1 MDEARGS
8 PTPLDGLC
16 LPVVRPELRD
26 DVCTHPPRGPTL
38 KALYGYVRPHRWAV
52 VLGLLCAPV
61 LASLSAVLLGV
72 TLGVV
77 AVVGVGVAPVIPKI
91 GRPPSAGDRSRRGGG
106 AQGVAPWRAQRSGT
120 DERNFVNTASAP
132 TTDETSLSARETL
145 KALYVYVR
153 PHRRAVALGLLCA
166 LVGAAGG
173 LLQPLATKA
182 LVDRLASGDTIAGI
196 LVALT
201 VLVVLGTAVEAF
213 GAYVLERTAESVVLA
228 ARRTLVGRL
237 LRLRIAEWERIPPGD
252 LMSRVTSDTTLLR
265 SVSTQAV
272 VSAATGAV
280 AFVAAVVVMAFLDV
294 VLLGVTLGV
303 VVLVGGAVMLV
314 MPRIARATERAQ
326 DAVGEISVVL
336 ERALGAFRTVKASGA
351 EERETARVEAAARR
365 AWRHGVQSA
374 KWEAVAGSADELAVQ
389 LAFLAVLG
397 VGGARVA
404 SGEIPVSTLIAFLL
418 YLFYLIEPVSRLVDA
433 ASQYQE
439 GAAAISRIAQ
449 VERLAVEP
457 VEPVEP
463 TAGPK
468 DALPRQGAAVPG
480 PASVRFEDV
489 SFRYRPGRPYVQ
501 RQVSFEVPGAGMT
514 AFVGPSGAGKSTVF
528 ALVERFYEADGG
540 RVLVDGKDVRDW
552 SLSELRSA
560 IGYVEQ
566 DAPVLAGTLR
576 ENLVFAAPGATDDDI
591 RDVVARTRLDTLA
604 ERLPH
609 GLDTPVGHR
618 GSKLSGGER
627 QRIAIA
633 RTLLRR
639 PRLLLLDEA
648 TSQLDAVNELALRD
662 VIVEVALE
670 TTVLVVAHRLSTVTG
685 ADRIVVMD
693 AGRVRAVGTHE
704 QLVGED
710 RLYAR
715 LAATQ
720 LLAPAR

>member
-1 MDEARGS
+1 M
-8 PTPLDGLC
+8 
-16 LPVVRPELRD
+16 
-26 DVCTHPPRGPTL
+26 
-38 KALYGYVRPHRWAV
+38 
-52 VLGLLCAPV
+52 
-61 LASLSAVLLGV
+61 
-72 TLGVV
+72 
-77 AVVGVGVAPVIPKI
+77 
-91 GRPPSAGDRSRRGGG
+91 
-106 AQGVAPWRAQRSGT
+106 
-120 DERNFVNTASAP
+120 NTASAP
-132 TTDETSLSARETL
+132 TTDETRWTPLSARETVM
-145 KALYVYVR
+145 ALYAYVR
-153 PHRRAVALGLLCA
+153 PHRWAVVLGLLCA

-182 LVDRLASGDTIAGI
+182 LVDRLASGDTVAGI
-196 LVALT
+196 LIALT

-265 SVSTQAV
+265 AVSTQAV

-280 AFVAAVVVMAFLDV
+280 AFVAAIVMMAYLDV

-303 VVLVGGAVMLV
+303 VVLVGGAVALV

-326 DAVGEISVVL
+326 EAVGEISVAL

-351 EERETARVEAAARR
+351 EEQETARVEAAARR
-365 AWRHGVQSA
+365 AWRHGVKSA
-374 KWEAVAGSADELAVQ
+374 KWEAMAGSADELAVQ
-389 LAFLAVLG
+389 LAFLAALA

-418 YLFYLIEPVSRLVDA
+418 YLFYLIEPVSKLIDA
-433 ASQYQE
+433 VTSYQE
-439 GAAAISRIAQ
+439 GAAAISRIAH
-449 VERLAVEP
+449 VELLST
-457 VEPVEP
+457 EP
-463 TAGPK
+463 THRRT
-468 DALPRQGAAVPG
+468 ALPRQGTAVPG

-489 SFRYRPGRPYVQ
+489 SFRYRPGLPYVH
-501 RQVSFEVPGAGMT
+501 RHVSFEVPGTGVT

-528 ALVERFYEADGG
+528 ALIERFYEVTSG
-540 RVLVDGKDVRDW
+540 RVLVDGKDVQDW
-552 SLSELRSA
+552 SLAELRSA

-576 ENLVFAAPGATDDDI
+576 ENLVFAAPRATDDEI
-591 RDVVARTRLDTLA
+591 RDVLARTKLGDLV

-633 RTLLRR
+633 RALLRK

-662 VIVEVALE
+662 VVTDVARE

-685 ADRIVVMD
+685 ADRIVVMEC
-693 AGRVRAVGTHE
+693 GRVRSVGTHE
-704 QLVGED
+704 ELVAQD

-720 LLAPAR
+720 LLAPAQ